1 GSGQVVTSG
10 FSTSR
15 LAASLRGRLVLLDTF
30 STLRQDRPSYVPN
43 TLTELIALKPE
54 AIFIGHG
61 HFDHADTAGV
71 IASRTGATI
80 VGTPEH
86 CAQARSDAGDP
97 ALRCVEAVSA
107 NSAPGTEVNEL
118 AVLKPDVCITAFK
131 HLHSAPTT
139 PDLTHPLN
147 PVVVV
152 PDPGTLL
159 LHPPGPGPSDGGT
172 TAGNEGFSMFYQF
185 RMDDFAFV
193 HHDTVGPLKEN
204 APQVFDIMRALPPTD
219 VQVGAIAGLNVFTNG

>member
-71 IASRTGATI
+71 IASRTGAPI

-86 CAQARSDAGDP
+86 CAQARADARDP
-97 ALRCVEAVSA
+97 AIQCVEAVSA
-107 NSAPGTEVNEL
+107 NSAPGAEVNEL

-131 HLHSAPTT
+131 HLHSAAVA

-147 PVVVV
+147 PVVIA

-159 LHPPGPGPSDGGT
+159 LHPPGPGQSAGL
-172 TAGNEGFSMFYQF
+172 TAPGNRGCSMFHQLRIDHF
-185 RMDDFAFV
+185 
-193 HHDTVGPLKEN
+193 
-204 APQVFDIMRALPPTD
+204 
-219 VQVGAIAGLNVFTNG
+219 